1 MTDTENKVMLQVE
14 VREST
19 RTRLKLQAVR
29 LGVTMG
35 ELADE
40 LLDEALNKL
49 EQQQKE
55 RDKPTDWQKRGITLP
70 WITTTSQKIQ
80 YLIAIIHRNRE
91 PAENLGFFAD
101 KPAITFYALNKSK

>member
-1 MTDTENKVMLQVE
+1 MTEAENKVMLQVE

-40 LLDEALNKL
+40 LLNEALNKL
-49 EQQQKE
+49 EQEQRKG
-55 RDKPTDWQKRGITLP
+55 DKRTD
-70 WITTTSQKIQ
+70 
-80 YLIAIIHRNRE
+80 
-91 PAENLGFFAD
+91 
-101 KPAITFYALNKSK
+101 

>member
-1 MTDTENKVMLQVE
+1 MLQVE

-40 LLDEALNKL
+40 LLNEALNKL
-49 EQQQKE
+49 EQEQREGNK
-55 RDKPTDWQKRGITLP
+55 RTD
-70 WITTTSQKIQ
+70 
-80 YLIAIIHRNRE
+80 
-91 PAENLGFFAD
+91 
-101 KPAITFYALNKSK
+101 

>member
-1 MTDTENKVMLQVE
+1 MLQVE

-40 LLDEALNKL
+40 LLDKALNKL
-49 EQQQKE
+49 EQQPKE
-55 RDKPTDWQKRGITLP
+55 RGKNG
-70 WITTTSQKIQ
+70 
-80 YLIAIIHRNRE
+80 
-91 PAENLGFFAD
+91 
-101 KPAITFYALNKSK
+101 

>member
-1 MTDTENKVMLQVE
+1 MLQVE

-49 EQQQKE
+49 EQQPE
-55 RDKPTDWQKRGITLP
+55 ARG
-70 WITTTSQKIQ
+70 K
-80 YLIAIIHRNRE
+80 N
-91 PAENLGFFAD
+91 G
-101 KPAITFYALNKSK
+101 

>member
-1 MTDTENKVMLQVE
+1 MTEAENRVMLQVE

-29 LGVTMG
+29 LGFTMG

-49 EQQQKE
+49 EQQPKE
-55 RDKPTDWQKRGITLP
+55 RGKNG
-70 WITTTSQKIQ
+70 
-80 YLIAIIHRNRE
+80 
-91 PAENLGFFAD
+91 
-101 KPAITFYALNKSK
+101 

>member
-1 MTDTENKVMLQVE
+1 MTEAENKVMLQVE

-40 LLDEALNKL
+40 LLNEALNKL
-49 EQQQKE
+49 EQEQREGNK
-55 RDKPTDWQKRGITLP
+55 RTD
-70 WITTTSQKIQ
+70 
-80 YLIAIIHRNRE
+80 
-91 PAENLGFFAD
+91 
-101 KPAITFYALNKSK
+101 

>member
-55 RDKPTDWQKRGITLP
+55 RDKPTD
-70 WITTTSQKIQ
+70 
-80 YLIAIIHRNRE
+80 
-91 PAENLGFFAD
+91 
-101 KPAITFYALNKSK
+101 

>member
-1 MTDTENKVMLQVE
+1 MTEAENRVMLQVE

-49 EQQQKE
+49 EQQPEE
-55 RDKPTDWQKRGITLP
+55 RGKNG
-70 WITTTSQKIQ
+70 
-80 YLIAIIHRNRE
+80 
-91 PAENLGFFAD
+91 
-101 KPAITFYALNKSK
+101 

>member
-1 MTDTENKVMLQVE
+1 MTDVENKVMLQVE

-55 RDKPTDWQKRGITLP
+55 RDKPTD
-70 WITTTSQKIQ
+70 
-80 YLIAIIHRNRE
+80 
-91 PAENLGFFAD
+91 
-101 KPAITFYALNKSK
+101 

>member
-1 MTDTENKVMLQVE
+1 MLQVE

-29 LGVTMG
+29 LGFTMG

-49 EQQQKE
+49 EQQPKE
-55 RDKPTDWQKRGITLP
+55 RGKNG
-70 WITTTSQKIQ
+70 
-80 YLIAIIHRNRE
+80 
-91 PAENLGFFAD
+91 
-101 KPAITFYALNKSK
+101 

>member
-1 MTDTENKVMLQVE
+1 MLQVE

-35 ELADE
+35 ELADD

-49 EQQQKE
+49 EQQPEE
-55 RDKPTDWQKRGITLP
+55 RGKNG
-70 WITTTSQKIQ
+70 
-80 YLIAIIHRNRE
+80 
-91 PAENLGFFAD
+91 
-101 KPAITFYALNKSK
+101 

>member
-1 MTDTENKVMLQVE
+1 MTEAENKVMLQVE

-40 LLDEALNKL
+40 LLDEVLNKL

-55 RDKPTDWQKRGITLP
+55 RDKPTD
-70 WITTTSQKIQ
+70 
-80 YLIAIIHRNRE
+80 
-91 PAENLGFFAD
+91 
-101 KPAITFYALNKSK
+101 

>member
-1 MTDTENKVMLQVE
+1 MTEAENKVMLQVE

-40 LLDEALNKL
+40 LLNEALNKL
-49 EQQQKE
+49 EQEHREGNK
-55 RDKPTDWQKRGITLP
+55 RTD
-70 WITTTSQKIQ
+70 
-80 YLIAIIHRNRE
+80 
-91 PAENLGFFAD
+91 
-101 KPAITFYALNKSK
+101 